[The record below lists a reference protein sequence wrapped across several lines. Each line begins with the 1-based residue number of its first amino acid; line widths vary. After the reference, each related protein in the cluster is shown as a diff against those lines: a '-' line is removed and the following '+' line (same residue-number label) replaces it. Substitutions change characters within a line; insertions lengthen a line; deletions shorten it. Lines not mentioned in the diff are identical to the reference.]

1 MIIFGQRRDIGRAV
15 FQLQVRVG
23 PAGEVYDLLG
33 GERLQSLD
41 TFQNRRI
48 IVQYMGGQLF
58 QGDDDVMQLV
68 YWFAT
73 DGVGPGFSR
82 PEIFFIPAAVS
93 VIFFYIIG
101 NENCKGD
108 KRA

>member
-1 MIIFGQRRDIGRAV
+1 MCSS
-15 FQLQVRVG
+15 
-23 PAGEVYDLLG
+23 DL
-33 GERLQSLD
+33 
-41 TFQNRRI
+41 
-48 IVQYMGGQLF
+48 
-58 QGDDDVMQLV
+58 DDVMQLV